1 MDKLALLFVS
11 AVIACWVTMEVV
23 WRLSGDT
30 QCDKCNIP
38 RTWEDKVHGICY
50 LGIIVFAV
58 AALFA
63 VVD

>member
-1 MDKLALLFVS
+1 MDRLASLFVLG
-11 AVIACWVTMEVV
+11 VIACWVTIVV
-23 WRLSGDT
+23 GSRLSCDT
-30 QCDKCNIP
+30 RCYKCDIP
-38 RTWEDKVHGICY
+38 PTWVDKVHSICY